1 MQQAGTD
8 TATVLRDHVRVALED
23 AGLMVVGEAADG
35 AHALTQAAARD
46 PDVVLMDLRM
56 PGMDGIQAAQAPR
69 GAAAADARGA
79 VDRGGDAQLAS
90 AIRKSGAHAGVAKGI
105 RTVELVATAR
115 SVCEVCPRPRQDEA
129 SGWICGDRTDR
140 SKRRYQ
146 QGASAWPAGSRL
158 SFPRRARSQ
167 LT

>member
-56 PGMDGIQAAQAPR
+56 PGVDGIQAAQAPR
-69 GAAAADARGA
+69 GAAAARGA
-79 VDRGGDAQLAS
+79 VDRGGDAPLAS

-105 RTVELVATAR
+105 RTVELVATSR
-115 SVCEVCPRPRQDEA
+115 SVWEVCPRPRQDEA
-129 SGWICGDRTDR
+129 GGWICGDRTDR
-140 SKRRYQ
+140 PKRRYQ

-158 SFPRRARSQ
+158 SFPVGPDHN
-167 LT
+167 